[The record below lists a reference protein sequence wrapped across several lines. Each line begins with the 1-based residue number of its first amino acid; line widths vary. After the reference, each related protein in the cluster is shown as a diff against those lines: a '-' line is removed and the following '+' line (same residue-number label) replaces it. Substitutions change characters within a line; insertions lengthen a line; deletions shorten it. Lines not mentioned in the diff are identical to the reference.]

1 LLAVSGNRNTV
12 DVSILDSVASKRIA
26 ALSVR

>member
-12 DVSILDSVASKRIA
+12 DVSIVDSTASKLMA
-26 ALSVR
+26 APPVR